1 MSNMVVRTN
10 VFSLNAHRNMKN
22 VGLEQGRASN
32 RLASGYRINSA
43 ADDAAGLAISETMRA
58 QIRGLD
64 QASRNSQDGQALI
77 QAAEGGLNEIQNMM
91 QRIRELAVQGAN
103 DTNVSVNRQQIALE
117 VWQLNEEIASMS
129 RRVEFNTMQIL
140 NSEIDRELN
149 EQSIF
154 GSESLGGGLHFQIG
168 ANAAQ
173 SMVVRLDLDALQR
186 RAAYN
191 ISVATGTIRGPNDP
205 NPAPPGFTHDVPN
218 GRFMSVF
225 QSMVNSLNHVALALE
240 GGAGFNDEVGSW
252 FNYTGR
258 DPSELGITNMP
269 PLTGAFPGA
278 DGNPSG
284 EIRSQP
290 EWISW
295 MIDMT
300 GGLVNL
306 VSDIRAELGAISNRL
321 DYTMRSLDISSEN
334 LSDAES
340 RVRNADMARE
350 MMRFTMSNVLQ
361 QASVSMLAQSNQLP
375 NNLLQLL
382 R

>member
-10 VFSLNAHRNMKN
+10 VFALNAHRNMKN

-77 QAAEGGLNEIQNMM
+77 LTAEGGLNEIQNMM

-103 DTNVSVNRQQIALE
+103 DTNVSLNRQQIALE
-117 VWQLNEEIASMS
+117 VSQLNREIEAMS
-129 RRVEFNTMQIL
+129 ERVEFNTIQLLHSAEDAAL
-140 NSEIDRELN
+140 NSN
-149 EQSIF
+149 SIF
-154 GSESLGGGLHFQIG
+154 GSESLGGGLFFQIG
-168 ANAAQ
+168 ANSTQ
-173 SMVVRLDLDALQR
+173 SMVVRLDLDALQQR
-186 RAAYN
+186 VAYN
-191 ISVATGTIRGPNDP
+191 VSVAGGANLGPNTPPAGVTGTI
-205 NPAPPGFTHDVPN
+205 PN
-218 GRFMSVF
+218 GPMRALLHAMTGT
-225 QSMVNSLNHVALALE
+225 LNHVAAALE
-240 GGAGFNDEVGSW
+240 GRSGTNGITGSGFNYSGAPVAGLPPQSGGTPAGQIPGS
-252 FNYTGR
+252 G
-258 DPSELGITNMP
+258 
-269 PLTGAFPGA
+269 LTG
-278 DGNPSG
+278 DQVS
-284 EIRSQP
+284 SQP
-290 EWISW
+290 EWISF
-295 MIDMT
+295 MIGQADGMISI
-300 GGLVNL
+300 

-361 QASVSMLAQSNQLP
+361 QASVSMLAQANQLP

>member
-10 VFSLNAHRNMKN
+10 VFALNAHRNMKN

-32 RLASGYRINSA
+32 CLASGYRINSA

-77 QAAEGGLNEIQNMM
+77 QTAEGGFNEIQNMM

-103 DTNVSVNRQQIALE
+103 DTNVSLNRQQIALE
-117 VWQLNEEIASMS
+117 VSQLNREIEAMS
-129 RRVEFNTMQIL
+129 ERVEFNTIQL
-140 NSEIDRELN
+140 LHSSEDRELN
-149 EQSIF
+149 SNSIF
-154 GSESLGGGLHFQIG
+154 GSESLGGGLFFQIG
-168 ANAAQ
+168 ANQTQ
-173 SMVVRLDLDALQR
+173 SMVVRIDLDALQQR
-186 RAAYN
+186 VAYN
-191 ISVATGTIRGPNDP
+191 VSVAGGTNGIVSPHPDNLPNMRPGPMRSLLHAMTG
-205 NPAPPGFTHDVPN
+205 
-218 GRFMSVF
+218 
-225 QSMVNSLNHVALALE
+225 SLNHVAAALE
-240 GGAGFNDEVGSW
+240 GAVGVNQITGGSHNYSGVFVPGFDGRIPGSGLPVGEVS
-252 FNYTGR
+252 
-258 DPSELGITNMP
+258 
-269 PLTGAFPGA
+269 
-278 DGNPSG
+278 
-284 EIRSQP
+284 SQP

-295 MIDMT
+295 MIGQADLML
-300 GGLVNL
+300 GI
-306 VSDIRAELGAISNRL
+306 VSDVRAELGAISNRL

-340 RVRNADMARE
+340 RVRNTDMARE

-361 QASVSMLAQSNQLP
+361 QASVSMLAQANQLP